1 MGNTFTRRARI
12 VSAAAGFTV
21 AAGLTF
27 GGPFIHPPVQ
37 DTPAASASAADRA
50 RCVLSL
56 VDFVEG
62 DCTDVFK
69 PAGRPDAVPGPGGHG
84 KQDKEPVVDRR
95 ETFDWI

>member
-1 MGNTFTRRARI
+1 M
-12 VSAAAGFTV
+12 
-21 AAGLTF
+21 
-27 GGPFIHPPVQ
+27 
-37 DTPAASASAADRA
+37 
-50 RCVLSL
+50 LSL